1 MERPV
6 SGTAMYW
13 HTIETFRVASLAL
26 PQRDHLCS
34 DLIAFKPSLQ
44 KLGCDV
50 EENSFAKLLDGRQP
64 LDIPGEI
71 RTIDGKLNFIQL
83 AFSGGR
89 WRFQTRKAVNRS
101 RRFLALAM

>member
-1 MERPV
+1 
-6 SGTAMYW
+6 
-13 HTIETFRVASLAL
+13 
-26 PQRDHLCS
+26 
-34 DLIAFKPSLQ
+34 
-44 KLGCDV
+44 V

-89 WRFQTRKAVNRS
+89 F
-101 RRFLALAM
+101 